1 MKGILLRL
9 CAAQCTSWD
18 LKLPSVSVM
27 GGWHILGP
35 LLRSMAWQVPTC
47 KWPGGATIGLV
58 RAQEPVLYAR
68 SVRRNILYGL
78 EEEDGEP
85 PGSVPSVDDVEQ
97 AARLANAHGF
107 ISDWPQ
113 GYETVGGMEVLVKLR
128 C

>member
-1 MKGILLRL
+1 
-9 CAAQCTSWD
+9 
-18 LKLPSVSVM
+18 M
-27 GGWHILGP
+27 GWRVL
-35 LLRSMAWQVPTC
+35 TC
-47 KWPGGATIGLV
+47 MWLGGATIGLV
-58 RAQEPVLYAR
+58 HAQEPVLYAR

-113 GYETVGGMEVLVKLR
+113 GYETVGGMEVLDMLK

>member
-1 MKGILLRL
+1 M
-9 CAAQCTSWD
+9 
-18 LKLPSVSVM
+18 
-27 GGWHILGP
+27 H
-35 LLRSMAWQVPTC
+35 
-47 KWPGGATIGLV
+47 
-58 RAQEPVLYAR
+58 AQEPVLYAR

-113 GYETVGGMEVLVKLR
+113 GYETVGGTEGLDMLK